1 MTRPRDVEGE
11 MRSLLLDRDTADRL
25 LSGLVPP
32 DDAPPGYAEVAGLI
46 RSCARFPFP
55 DRTRERAT
63 IGAMAERIRPRPT
76 AHPSTRGRVAAR
88 RPARLKLV
96 VVCVGAMIVGTSG
109 LAFAGELP
117 APVQRVAHT
126 MFASVG
132 LDVPTPDD
140 PATTEDVPGGAEGPS
155 SNVGAPA
162 GTKGDVISGL
172 ATNHA
177 GTGGAQGAAVSS
189 EASDGHSRAGQ
200 PHGRSD
206 QPHGRSDQLHGQ
218 SDVPHGRSDAGHP
231 S

>member
-1 MTRPRDVEGE
+1 

-55 DRTRERAT
+55 DRTRERET

-76 AHPSTRGRVAAR
+76 DHPSTPGRVAAR
-88 RPARLKLV
+88 RPTRLKLV
-96 VVCVGAMIVGTSG
+96 AVCVGAMTVGTSG

-126 MFASVG
+126 MFASAG
-132 LDVPTPDD
+132 LDIPTPDD
-140 PATTEDVPGGAEGPS
+140 PATTEDVLGGPDGPS
-155 SNVGAPA
+155 SNDGAPA
-162 GTKGDVISGL
+162 GTKGDMISDI

-189 EASDGHSRAGQ
+189 EASDRRSRAGQ
-200 PHGRSD
+200 PHGQSD
-206 QPHGRSDQLHGQ
+206 QPHGRLDQPHGQ
-218 SDVPHGRSDAGHP
+218 SDAEHP